1 MKKDD
6 LKKLRDKTA
15 EDLKKDL
22 QKDKD
27 SLWNMKKDLASGKTK
42 NIGEIRRLRQT
53 VAVINTLLKEKAK

>member
-15 EDLKKDL
+15 DDLKKDL

-27 SLWNMKKDLASGKTK
+27 SLWNVKKDLASGKVK
-42 NIGEIRRLRQT
+42 NISEIHRLKEA